1 MDIIPGILTDN
12 PQELRDMVEKAD
24 GVVKRIHVDIID
36 GVYSENK
43 TIDPSA
49 LEVLEHDLL
58 IDFHLMVNEPVKW
71 VEKCIRAGGDRIIGH
86 VEMMSSP
93 LEFIGEVTE
102 AGLSPGLALD
112 IDTPVG
118 LIEKM
123 LLTDVDIIVVM
134 SVPAGYGG
142 QKFDER
148 ALDKIKAL
156 RKIKKSDQTPFKIC
170 DDGGVSLEYID
181 DISRVGAD
189 EVVIGNRLFEGDLKS
204 NIEKFVKST

>member
-156 RKIKKSDQTPFKIC
+156 RKIKKSDQ
-170 DDGGVSLEYID
+170 GGVSLEYID

>member
-12 PQELRDMVEKAD
+12 PQELRDMIEKAD

-43 TIDPSA
+43 TIDSS
-49 LEVLEHDLL
+49 VLEDIEHNLL
-58 IDFHLMVNEPVKW
+58 IDFHLMVNEPVRW
-71 VEKCIRAGGDRIIGH
+71 VEKCVRAGGDRIIGQ
-86 VEMMSSP
+86 VEMMSSIP
-93 LEFIGEVTE
+93 EFIGAVTE

-112 IDTPVG
+112 LETPVDE
-118 LIEKM
+118 IEKR
-123 LLTDVDIIVVM
+123 LLTDVDVILVM

-148 ALDKIKAL
+148 ALTKITML
-156 RKIKKSDQTPFKIC
+156 NKIKKNDQTPFNIC
-170 DDGGVSLEYID
+170 DDGGITIELID
-181 DISRVGAD
+181 KLGHKGAD

-204 NIEKFVKST
+204 NI

>member
-12 PQELRDMVEKAD
+12 PQELRDMIEKAD

-43 TIDPSA
+43 TIDSS
-49 LEVLEHDLL
+49 VLEDIEHNLL

-71 VEKCIRAGGDRIIGH
+71 VEKCVRAGGDRIIGQ
-86 VEMMSSP
+86 VEMMSSIP
-93 LEFIGEVTE
+93 EFIGAVTE

-112 IDTPVG
+112 LETPVDE
-118 LIEKM
+118 IEKR
-123 LLTDVDIIVVM
+123 LLTDVDVILVM

-148 ALDKIKAL
+148 ALTKITML
-156 RKIKKSDQTPFKIC
+156 NKIKKNDQTPFNIC
-170 DDGGVSLEYID
+170 DDGGITIELID
-181 DISRVGAD
+181 KLRHKGAD

-204 NIEKFVKST
+204 NIEKYMKGT